1 MRIPASALFFN
12 HLVTRA
18 VAILAVALLGAVSS
32 AAVADT
38 WPSKPIRAIIPFG
51 PGSAV
56 DVVPRIVFEQMSQQL
71 GQGIVVENR
80 GGAGG
85 TIGSALVAK
94 ADPDGY
100 TILVHSSA
108 HTITPSIYPNLSFST
123 EKDFVTVGAIGSVP
137 NIMIIAP
144 SRGFKTV
151 KDYVAWA
158 KGNPDKANFATL
170 GIGSAVHLSA
180 ERFRVSAGYDAVHI
194 PFKGGAEAL
203 TEIIAGRVDY
213 YFCPIATALPHV
225 RDGKLMAL
233 AVSSP
238 QRATALP
245 DVPTTLESG
254 YPDSDYTFWMG
265 VFMPAKTPP
274 EIVAKFHSE
283 LRKALEAPAVKA
295 KLATLGVEA
304 MPLSSAE
311 FDAQVKKE
319 FVTYTSFAKAAGL
332 DLAEHGS
339 GTGHVAVA
347 QHTVVGLVDVDT
359 LGHAPANVARD
370 MQAAAE
376 LEVVEKLNERVF
388 TVKWDAIQTCIGH
401 QPSPVQSRAP

>member
-1 MRIPASALFFN
+1 MNRPMFRFF
-12 HLVTRA
+12 L
-18 VAILAVALLGAVSS
+18 LAVALLGAVSS

-158 KGNPDKANFATL
+158 KGNPDKASFATL

-332 DLAEHGS
+332 
-339 GTGHVAVA
+339 T
-347 QHTVVGLVDVDT
+347 
-359 LGHAPANVARD
+359 PAN
-370 MQAAAE
+370 
-376 LEVVEKLNERVF
+376 
-388 TVKWDAIQTCIGH
+388 
-401 QPSPVQSRAP
+401 